1 MNLHMDD
8 HSERERE
15 CERVLAMP
23 LHCFS
28 PQAAAMNGQRW
39 ARQKPGGRRQEAGGP
54 LRTPTRH
61 GGGVQRTWAIS
72 ICVPGSSL
80 ERREWKRP
88 WGFECWMQQCA
99 DASWGAMVTAHV
111 ECACAW
117 CYDPEVHPHGWRR
130 LPRGALLG
138 VSAASAHA
146 RSLQKPHGEEP
157 SSTRLAEPEGD
168 PATPG
173 AGQHQRGC
181 MCEAAAPFPRCI
193 ALLWPLPEATALM
206 DLCAPNRLGPL
217 GEKLYGNFLSW
228 KLEET
233 LAQFPLQPGQAATFT
248 VTIKASLDFSCQE
261 GLLQDLSD
269 DFQWVEG
276 DVCEVQLMVYNPM
289 LFELRVQNMGLLT
302 SGVEFES
309 RPAALSLPAE
319 SGLYLVTLVGVPQT
333 TGMITVNGY
342 HTTVFGVV
350 SDCLLD
356 QLPGIKTSSST
367 MEVIPTL
374 PRLQIST
381 SLPRYPGLLTSGVEF
396 ESRPAAL
403 SLPAESGL
411 YLVTLVGVPQ
421 TTGTITV
428 NGYLKTVF
436 GVVSDCLLDH
446 LLGIKTSGS
455 TVEVIPTLPR
465 LQISTSLPRSAHSLQ
480 PSSGDEISTNVS
492 MQLFNGETHQLVI
505 TLENI
510 GLEPLE
516 TLQVTSKLLPTKEKL
531 YGNFLSWKLEE
542 TLAQFPLQP
551 GQAAT
556 FTVTIKVNLDFSCQ
570 EGPLQDLSDD
580 CTHGGEGRSLEK
592 HQEYLCVLFQ
602 PFQSS
607 DTSYFLVSSIA
618 AFFLG
623 CCVEPRRWTWNKEV
637 SSMMSNTCRKAGLLV
652 SEEW

>member
-333 TGMITVNGY
+333 TG
-342 HTTVFGVV
+342 
-350 SDCLLD
+350 
-356 QLPGIKTSSST
+356 
-367 MEVIPTL
+367 
-374 PRLQIST
+374 
-381 SLPRYPGLLTSGVEF
+381 
-396 ESRPAAL
+396 
-403 SLPAESGL
+403 
-411 YLVTLVGVPQ
+411 
-421 TTGTITV
+421 TITV

-607 DTSYFLVSSIA
+607 DTSYDSDYSLEVRVRGGLSILTTAMSSMLEKFSYILEDKVSCYGQTEKPEAPLHTLCHFLVSSIA

-637 SSMMSNTCRKAGLLV
+637 SAQGLALRRPPVTPHSRHITVAAGEEV
-652 SEEW
+652 STGLSWA